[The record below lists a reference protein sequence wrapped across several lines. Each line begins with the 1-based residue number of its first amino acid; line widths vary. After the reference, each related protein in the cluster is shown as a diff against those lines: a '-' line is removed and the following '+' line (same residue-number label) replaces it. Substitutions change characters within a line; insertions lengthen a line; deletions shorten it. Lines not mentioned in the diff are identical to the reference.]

1 MNLSLTNQKCAILA
15 MNVIFGAILIY
26 SYYHYITKG
35 GVPDKMLWG
44 KIYKL
49 KKVYLASMILAAIG
63 YLLLLLFVVFKT
75 PNTKVNNGIL
85 SNLLV
90 IQVLIVVVSMLWLP
104 MTLAYLKEKTN
115 KTFTMVAVLLILF
128 IVALASAKQFL
139 LVRNLTPESNNCA
152 KTMKTLAKLG
162 AGYFFVHTFF
172 FDFVGWD
179 IGFFSK

>member
-1 MNLSLTNQKCAILA
+1 MNLSLTNQKWGILA
-15 MNVIFGAILIY
+15 INVIFGAILIY

-35 GVPDKMLWG
+35 GVPTKMLWG
-44 KIYKL
+44 KAYKL
-49 KKVYLASMILAAIG
+49 EKLYLASMILAAVG
-63 YLLLLLFVVFKT
+63 YLLVLVFSVFKT
-75 PNTKVNNGIL
+75 PNTKLNNGVL

-104 MTLAYLKEKTN
+104 MTLAYLKEKKN
-115 KTFTMVAVLLILF
+115 RAFTMTAVLLILF

-139 LVRNLTPESNNCA
+139 LIRNLTPENNSCA
-152 KTMKTLAKLG
+152 RTMKTLAKLG

-179 IGFFSK
+179 IGFFS